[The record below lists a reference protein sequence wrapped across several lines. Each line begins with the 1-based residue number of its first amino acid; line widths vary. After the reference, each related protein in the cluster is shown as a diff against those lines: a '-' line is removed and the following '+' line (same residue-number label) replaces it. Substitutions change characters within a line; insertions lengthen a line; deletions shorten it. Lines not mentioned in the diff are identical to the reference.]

1 MARQASILIA
11 SGDAPVKISALAAT
25 TASSLQTIGR
35 NRIFV
40 INADQDICILF
51 CISSGSQPIATTSSY
66 RIPAN
71 QQTTLDTGQAFDSF
85 TVFNNSTTPV
95 NVYYQTLS
103 VV

>member
-11 SGDAPVKISALAAT
+11 SGDAPVKISALAASS
-25 TASSLQTIGR
+25 ASGLQTVGR

-40 INADQDICILF
+40 INADQDICIVF
-51 CISSGSQPIATTSSY
+51 CISSGSGLTATTNSY

-85 TVFNNSTTPV
+85 SVFNNSATPC
-95 NVYYQTLS
+95 NIYYQTLS